1 MLHDNKENFLKVI
14 EATSAQTGFPLLL
27 LEKDYYLTMVLSG
40 MDRLSENLIFKG
52 GTCLNKIY
60 YSYYRLSEDLDF
72 IMRLPAEKLP
82 RTDKRKLIKPI
93 KDNIFSYVDSYG
105 MTIND
110 VNNTGRNES
119 SQYIFYID
127 YNSAV
132 LGNKQSIKLEIG
144 LRFNPILPIS
154 KQKVSHNFLHPF
166 TKEPLFDGGQVNCLA
181 IKELVAE
188 KMRAAATRLTIAP
201 RDFYDISFL
210 IKAGFDF
217 QDEELW
223 QLFKKKLSE
232 DGFESDLAKY
242 RVNMGHSKDK
252 IADMSSRIEAEL
264 LDVLTPDEK
273 KAFDLNK
280 TLQLLNE
287 TFKNMA

>member
-1 MLHDNKENFLKVI
+1 MLHDDKDNFLKVL

-27 LEKDYYLTMVLSG
+27 LEKDYYLTIVLSG

-72 IMRLPAEKLP
+72 IMRLPSGKLS
-82 RTDKRKLIKPI
+82 RADRRRVIKPI
-93 KDNIFSYVDSYG
+93 KDNILSYANSYG

-110 VNNTGRNES
+110 VNNTGHKES

-144 LRFNPILPIS
+144 LRFNPILPVS
-154 KQKVSHNFLHPF
+154 KQEVSHKFLHPF
-166 TKEPLFDGGQVNCLA
+166 TKEPLFDGSAVNCLA
-181 IKELVAE
+181 LKELVAE
-188 KMRAAATRLTIAP
+188 KMRATATRLTIVP

-223 QLFKKKLSE
+223 QLFKRKLSE
-232 DGFESDLAKY
+232 DGFESDLSKY
-242 RVNMGHSKDK
+242 RVNMGRCQEE

-264 LDVLTPDEK
+264 LDVLNSAER
-273 KAFDLNK
+273 KAFDLNES
-280 TLQLLNE
+280 LQLLSE
-287 TFKNMA
+287 TFKNLE